1 MDYRQHINH
10 AAYLTYM
17 ENARLE
23 YADLHFDQNLN
34 FILASIT
41 VDYHSQLFH
50 PANLNIGQKVVDV
63 GNKSF
68 KMLGAIFQG
77 EKADSVVTTLT
88 SLVCFDYKTQKT
100 SDVSVVTTESA
111 FSPWKIAPSI
121 LKLLFNTS
129 TTFWPILRFA
139 GWKSWL

>member
-1 MDYRQHINH
+1 MGTIQYPSTRDQFTHFSVISTRWRDMDYRQHINH

-23 YADLHFDQNLN
+23 YADHHFDQNLN
-34 FILASIT
+34 FILASLT

-50 PANLNIGQKVVDV
+50 PANLDIGQKVVDV

-68 KMLGAIFQG
+68 KMLGAIFQK
-77 EKADSVVTTLT
+77 EEADPVVTTLT

-100 SDVSVVTTESA
+100 CPIPEA
-111 FSPWKIAPSI
+111 IRN
-121 LKLLFNTS
+121 KLNE
-129 TTFWPILRFA
+129 
-139 GWKSWL
+139 